1 MFILQKYFLKV
12 IIQKCFNST
21 MMYTASNIERRM
33 KEKKLKMGWEF
44 IELTGK
50 KIILKYIVNKMFM
63 TDKKWCY
70 RS

>member
-1 MFILQKYFLKV
+1 
-12 IIQKCFNST
+12 

-63 TDKKWCY
+63 TDKKW
-70 RS
+70 